1 MRIALVYKWDYEA
14 DDRYIASD
22 GNLKLRRGKL
32 VAGDDDAAAAAS
44 AKRVAESAGAEIVGI
59 TLDGGDASWA
69 MARGAAC
76 AFRAKSGTSDDD
88 IVVARA
94 LNEAIG
100 IAGKFDLIAMGDALE
115 HAGVVPAVAA
125 LVGMPCVTGI
135 GSFRADEETEGFI
148 IAERVCGEGIE
159 TIRIALPAV
168 VGVRALDSEKSTP
181 SMKQMLAARKA
192 PVDDVDVP
200 EGACPLVADGAH
212 APESHRATMFE
223 GDPYDASLELV
234 AALRRDGVL

>member
-32 VAGDDDAAAAAS
+32 VASDDDAAAVAS
-44 AKRVAESAGAEIVGI
+44 AKCVAESMDAEIVGI

-69 MARGAAC
+69 MARGASH

-88 IVVARA
+88 MAIAHA
-94 LNEAIG
+94 LHGAINA
-100 IAGKFDLIAMGDALE
+100 AGAFDLIAVGDALE

-125 LVGMPCVTGI
+125 LVGVPCVTGI
-135 GSFRADEETEGFI
+135 GSFRADEENEGSI
-148 IAERVCGEGIE
+148 IAERACDDGIE

-181 SMKQMLAARKA
+181 SMKQMLAARKT

-200 EGACPLVADGAH
+200 EGACSLVVDGAH
-212 APESHRATMFE
+212 APESNRATMFE
-223 GDPYDASLELV
+223 GDPHDASLELI